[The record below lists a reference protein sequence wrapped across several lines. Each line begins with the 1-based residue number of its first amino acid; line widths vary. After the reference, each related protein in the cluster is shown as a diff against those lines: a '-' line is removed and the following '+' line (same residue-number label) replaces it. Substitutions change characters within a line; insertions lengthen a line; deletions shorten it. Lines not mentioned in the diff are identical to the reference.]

1 MRLRAAAWA
10 LALLTLFLAMP
21 PAVHAGGPEFPA
33 GGTRSL
39 GRGGAGFL
47 RADDPSIMTRNPAAL
62 ADLWDDQAL
71 FGAHL
76 LLVDACMQ
84 PTGGYS
90 WGVTDQDVSNFGQ
103 GPVYLQAPENSKDLQ
118 GRPLKGYLNEPFP
131 KVCYQGPA
139 PFLPQIALSMK
150 LSDKLGVGLGFFP
163 PDTAATN
170 QWGNRD
176 GTVDTKNGLRPNPL
190 RYYDSHLNVSFF
202 SLLSAVGWRP
212 ADWLSVG
219 LGFQWS
225 MVIFS
230 ASTWTNAITSRA
242 PSNDIRADIFGRDL
256 FVPGIIASANL
267 RPIDALDIGLGFK
280 WSDRVVSSAKL
291 DIISGVWGNN
301 KVFEYM
307 ESDGSISKV
316 GSSVRSVSPN
326 QPGTVNSPP
335 IWVPQATFSLRF
347 ADRLKPRPK
356 GDAAHEAAGGVVED
370 HMSNERWDIEADAVY
385 YFNSVY
391 DAIKFTNTGAT
402 LDVVSIDAMGNRG
415 SIPASVGKCQVAPDP
430 VTKMCPNPSRLT
442 TTPYHGKDQISVR
455 VGGDY
460 NLFPG
465 LFAVRGGV
473 SYETDGQDPQYF
485 NVRNYMLSRTGIHA
499 GVTLRVAEKTDI
511 SFAWA
516 HFFQRDVTLQVNDT
530 HTASP
535 YPRDL
540 KNPTYHFKPGKG
552 VADVE
557 GNGADAKN
565 GFDGIAGVELPNGDL
580 TRTEIGPDFINAGS
594 YYYHLDVASM
604 TFTQHF

>member
-1 MRLRAAAWA
+1 
-10 LALLTLFLAMP
+10 
-21 PAVHAGGPEFPA
+21 
-33 GGTRSL
+33 
-39 GRGGAGFL
+39 
-47 RADDPSIMTRNPAAL
+47 
-62 ADLWDDQAL
+62 
-71 FGAHL
+71 
-76 LLVDACMQ
+76 
-84 PTGGYS
+84 
-90 WGVTDQDVSNFGQ
+90 
-103 GPVYLQAPENSKDLQ
+103 
-118 GRPLKGYLNEPFP
+118 
-131 KVCYQGPA
+131 
-139 PFLPQIALSMK
+139 MK

-163 PDTAATN
+163 PDTAGTP

-176 GTVDTKNGLRPNPL
+176 GTINTKEGLRPNPL

-212 ADWLSVG
+212 ADWISVG

-230 ASTWTNAITSRA
+230 ATTWTNAITSRA

-256 FVPGIIASANL
+256 FIPGIIGSVNL

-291 DIISGVWGNN
+291 DITSGVWGNN
-301 KVFEYM
+301 KVFKYM
-307 ESDGSISKV
+307 ESDGSITPV

-335 IWVPQATFSLRF
+335 VWVPQATFSLRF

-370 HMSNERWDIEADAVY
+370 HMQNERWDIEADAVY

-391 DAIKFTNTGAT
+391 DAVKFTNTGAT

-415 SIPASVGKCQVAPDP
+415 SIPASVGKCQVEPDP
-430 VTKMCPNPSRLT
+430 VTKMCPNPSKLT
-442 TTPYHGKDQISVR
+442 NTPYHGKDQISVR

-460 NLFPG
+460 NVFPG
-465 LFAVRGGV
+465 IFAVRGGV

-540 KNPTYHFKPGKG
+540 KNDMYHFKPGRG
-552 VADVE
+552 VADAMQM
-557 GNGADAKN
+557 NGDAKN

-580 TRTEIGPDFINAGS
+580 TRTEIGPDFINAGH
-594 YYYHLDVASM
+594 YYYHLDVASA